1 MNPGYAG
8 RSELPENL
16 KSLLRPMSMMSP
28 DISLIIEI
36 MLFAEG
42 FQTSKV
48 LSKKMTTLYH
58 LMVQQ
63 LSKQDHYDFGL
74 RSVKSVLNSAGSL
87 KRSDTENTGE
97 DIILLRSIRD
107 MNLPKFVSQD
117 MPLFNGLMSDLFPG
131 KSKPVIDYGSLF
143 QCIKLASAC
152 LSLAS
157 SSLI

>member
-1 MNPGYAG
+1 VLSVVAQQILSILTAITQGKERFVFEGRDIKLDRTCGIFVTMNPGYAG

-16 KSLLRPMSMMSP
+16 KALLRPISMMTP

-63 LSKQDHYDFGL
+63 LSKQDHYDLGL
-74 RSVKSVLNSAGSL
+74 
-87 KRSDTENTGE
+87 
-97 DIILLRSIRD
+97 
-107 MNLPKFVSQD
+107 
-117 MPLFNGLMSDLFPG
+117 
-131 KSKPVIDYGSLF
+131 
-143 QCIKLASAC
+143 
-152 LSLAS
+152 
-157 SSLI
+157 

>member
-1 MNPGYAG
+1 
-8 RSELPENL
+8 
-16 KSLLRPMSMMSP
+16 MMTP

-74 RSVKSVLNSAGSL
+74 
-87 KRSDTENTGE
+87 
-97 DIILLRSIRD
+97 
-107 MNLPKFVSQD
+107 
-117 MPLFNGLMSDLFPG
+117 
-131 KSKPVIDYGSLF
+131 
-143 QCIKLASAC
+143 
-152 LSLAS
+152 
-157 SSLI
+157 